1 MQIRSRAPLRLG
13 FAGGGTDLRS
23 YSEQFGGSVFN
34 ATIGMYS
41 YCTIIP
47 TEDGKIRFL
56 APDRRQ
62 TVEID
67 ATDRIEIEE
76 PLILHKGVYNRIVRE
91 FNGGKP
97 LSFVMSTSSD
107 APASVHFCTRK
118 SLRSPFGRP
127 ANTVERTVGSAL
139 HGTTSMTSASA
150 SCSSVCTRRHL

>member
-23 YSEQFGGSVFN
+23 YSDQFGGSVFN

-67 ATDRIEIEE
+67 STDKIEIEE

-107 APASVHFCTRK
+107 APAGSGLGTSSTMVVAILEAYNRW
-118 SLRSPFGRP
+118 LRLNLSEYQLARL
-127 ANTVERTVGSAL
+127 AYEI
-139 HGTTSMTSASA
+139 
-150 SCSSVCTRRHL
+150 